1 MASPVRKR
9 RLVQRTSNNVASL
22 PAPVG
27 GWNARDALA
36 NMAPTDA
43 VVLDNL
49 FPGVSSVMLRGGY
62 KQHTTGISGQVET
75 LMTYNAGATDKM
87 FAIAQGNIYD
97 VTTSGAVG
105 AAVVSGLTN
114 SRWEYVNI
122 TTSGGSYLYAANGVD
137 KPRLYDG
144 STWTAID
151 GASTPAITGVTT
163 TSLTSPTLFK
173 NRMWFIQKETLKAW
187 YLPTSSVGGAAQV
200 LDLSSVARMGGALQ
214 AMATW
219 TIDAGYGVDDNL
231 VFVTD
236 QGEIIVY
243 RGTDPS
249 NASTWAL
256 IGVWQVGAPISRRC
270 VAKYGGDLLLLTLD
284 GLIPLASALQ
294 SSRLDPQVALSDKIQ
309 GAFAAATRQYKGNF
323 GWGMLYNPLNNALI
337 VNIPVSNGAQQQFVM
352 NNITKAW
359 CRFTGW
365 YANCWTLL
373 NDTPYFGGNGFVAEA
388 WTAGS
393 GTDGY
398 ADNNATI
405 ATRAL
410 QAFNYF
416 ETRGVIKY
424 FTRGRPTIYS
434 NGIPAVTIGINVDFQ
449 IADIVGALSF
459 SGTTYGLWDVG
470 LWGQAIWGSDTV
482 VSNNF
487 VGLQGIGYCGGIN
500 FNSSSKNVTL
510 EWASTDIVYQLGWA
524 GAS

>member
-1 MASPVRKR
+1 
-9 RLVQRTSNNVASL
+9 
-22 PAPVG
+22 
-27 GWNARDALA
+27 
-36 NMAPTDA
+36 MAPTDA
-43 VVLDNL
+43 VTLDNL

-62 KQHTTGISGQVET
+62 IRHATGISGQVES
-75 LMTYNAGATDKM
+75 LMTYNAGGVDEM
-87 FAIAQGNIYD
+87 FAIAQGSIYD
-97 VTTSGAVG
+97 VTVAGPVG
-105 AAVVSGLTN
+105 AAVVSGLSN
-114 SRWEYVNI
+114 SRWESVNI
-122 TTSGGSYLYAANGVD
+122 TTAGGGYLYAANGVD
-137 KPRLYDG
+137 DPLLYDG
-144 STWTAID
+144 STWTPID

-163 TSLTSPTLFK
+163 SNLFCPTLFK
-173 NRMWFIQKETLKAW
+173 NRMWFIEKDTLKAW
-187 YLPTSSVGGAAQV
+187 YLPTASVGGAANV
-200 LDLSSVARMGGALQ
+200 LDLSSVARNGGTLR

-256 IGVWQVGAPISRRC
+256 IGVWQVGAPVSRRC
-270 VAKYGGDLLLLTLD
+270 VAKYGGDLLVLTLD

-309 GAFAAATRQYKGNF
+309 GAFAAATRQYKANF
-323 GWGMLYNPLNNALI
+323 GWGLLYNPLNNALI
-337 VNIPVSNGAQQQFVM
+337 INIPVGTNSQQQFVM

-365 YANCWTLL
+365 YANSWSLL
-373 NDTPYFGGNGFVAEA
+373 NDTPYFGGDGYVAQA
-388 WTAGS
+388 WTTDS
-393 GTDGY
+393 GTGY
-398 ADNNATI
+398 ADNNAAI
-405 ATRAL
+405 PTRAL

-434 NGIPAVTIGINVDFQ
+434 NGQPAISIGVNVDFQ
-449 IADIVGALSF
+449 TADIVGPLSF
-459 SGTTYGLWDVG
+459 SPTAYGLWDVG
-470 LWGQAIWGSDTV
+470 LWNTALWGSDTV

-487 VGLQGIGYCGGIN
+487 VGLQGIGYCAAVN
-500 FNSSSKNVTL
+500 FNSSSKNLTL

>member
-1 MASPVRKR
+1 MASPARKR
-9 RLVQRTSNNVASL
+9 LIQRTSNNVASL

-43 VVLDNL
+43 VTLDNL
-49 FPGVSSVMLRGGY
+49 FPGVSSVSLRGGY
-62 KQHTTGISGQVET
+62 SQHVTGISGQVQT
-75 LMTYNAGATDKM
+75 LMTYNGGATDKM
-87 FAIAQGNIYD
+87 FAIAGGNIYD
-97 VTTSGAVG
+97 ATTAGAVG

-114 SRWEYVNI
+114 SQWEYVNI
-122 TTSGGSYLYAANGVD
+122 TTSGGSYLYSANGVD
-137 KPRLYDG
+137 APRLYDG
-144 STWTAID
+144 STWTAIT

-163 TSLTSPTLFK
+163 TDLHAPTLFK
-173 NRMWFIQKETLKAW
+173 NRMWFIQKNTLKAW
-187 YLPTSSVGGAAQV
+187 YLPTASVGGAAQA
-200 LDLSSVARMGGALQ
+200 LDLSSVARNGGVLI

-249 NASTWAL
+249 SASTWAL
-256 IGVWQVGAPISRRC
+256 IGVWQVGSPVSRRC
-270 VAKYGGDLLLLTLD
+270 VTKYGGDLLILTLD
-284 GLIPLASALQ
+284 GLLPMASALQ

-309 GAFAAATRQYKGNF
+309 GAFATVTRQYKSNF
-323 GWGMLYNPLNNALI
+323 GWALLYNPLNNALI
-337 VNIPVSNGAQQQFVM
+337 VNVPVNTGQQQQFVM

-365 YANCWTLL
+365 YSNCWALL
-373 NDTPYFGGNGFVAEA
+373 GDTPYFGGDGFVAQA
-388 WTAGS
+388 WTTAS
-393 GTDGY
+393 GTGGY
-398 ADNNATI
+398 NDNGSAI

-424 FTRGRPTIYS
+424 FTRGRPTIYT
-434 NGIPAVTIGINVDFQ
+434 NGQPAINIGMNVDFQ
-449 IADIVGALSF
+449 TADIVGPLSF
-459 SGTTYGLWDVG
+459 SPTVYGLWDVG
-470 LWGQAIWGSDTV
+470 LWDSALWGSDTV
-482 VSNNF
+482 VTNNF
-487 VGLQGIGYCGGIN
+487 TGLQGIGYCGAVN
-500 FNSSSKNVTL
+500 FNSSSKNLTL

>member
-1 MASPVRKR
+1 MASPVRR
-9 RLVQRTSNNVASL
+9 RLIQRTSNNVASL

-27 GWNARDALA
+27 GWNARDSLA

-43 VVLDNL
+43 VTLDNL
-49 FPGVSSVMLRGGY
+49 FPGVSSVGLRGGY
-62 KQHTTGISGQVET
+62 QNHVTGITGQVET
-75 LMTYNAGATDKM
+75 LMTYNGGSTDKM
-87 FAIAQGNIYD
+87 FGIAGGNIYD
-97 VTTSGAVG
+97 VTTAGAVG

-137 KPRLYDG
+137 APRLYDG
-144 STWTAID
+144 SSWTAIT

-163 TSLTSPTLFK
+163 TTLVVPTLFK
-173 NRMWFIQKETLKAW
+173 NRLWFIQKDTLKAW
-187 YLPTSSVGGAAQV
+187 YLPTASVGGAANV
-200 LDLSSVARMGGALQ
+200 LDLSSVARNGGTLI

-249 NASTWAL
+249 SASTWAL

-270 VAKYGGDLLLLTLD
+270 VAKYGGDLLVITLD

-294 SSRLDPQVALSDKIQ
+294 LSRLDPQVALSDKIQ

-323 GWGMLYNPLNNALI
+323 GWGLLYNPLNNALI
-337 VNIPVSNGAQQQFVM
+337 VNIPVSTGAQQQFVM

-359 CRFTGW
+359 SRFTGW
-365 YANCWTLL
+365 YANCWALL
-373 NDTPYFGGNGFVAEA
+373 DDTPYFGTNGVVAKA
-388 WTAGS
+388 WT
-393 GTDGY
+393 TDY
-398 ADNNATI
+398 ADNDMAI
-405 ATRAL
+405 PTRAL

-434 NGIPAVTIGINVDFQ
+434 NGAPAISIGVNVDFQ
-449 IADIVGALSF
+449 TADIVGALSF
-459 SGTTYGLWDVG
+459 SPTAYGLWDTG
-470 LWGQAIWGSDTV
+470 LWSQALWGSDTV
-482 VSNNF
+482 VTNNF
-487 VGLQGIGYCGGIN
+487 VGLQGIGYCAAVN
-500 FNSSSKNVTL
+500 FNSSSKNLTL

>member
-1 MASPVRKR
+1 
-9 RLVQRTSNNVASL
+9 
-22 PAPVG
+22 
-27 GWNARDALA
+27 
-36 NMAPTDA
+36 MAPTDA
-43 VVLDNL
+43 VTLDNL

-62 KQHTTGISGQVET
+62 IRHATGISGQVES
-75 LMTYNAGATDKM
+75 LMTYNAGGVDEM
-87 FAIAQGNIYD
+87 FAIAQGSIYD
-97 VTTSGAVG
+97 VTAAGPVG
-105 AAVVSGLTN
+105 AAVVSGLSN
-114 SRWEYVNI
+114 SRWESVNI
-122 TTSGGSYLYAANGVD
+122 TTAGGGYLYAANGED
-137 KPRLYDG
+137 DPLLYDG
-144 STWTAID
+144 STWTPID

-163 TSLTSPTLFK
+163 SNLFCPTLFK
-173 NRMWFIQKETLKAW
+173 NRMWFIEKDTLKAW
-187 YLPTSSVGGAAQV
+187 YLPTASVGGAANV
-200 LDLSSVARMGGALQ
+200 LDLSSVARNGGTLR

-231 VFVTD
+231 VFITD

-256 IGVWQVGAPISRRC
+256 IGVWQVGAPVSRRC
-270 VAKYGGDLLLLTLD
+270 VTKYGGDLLVLTLD

-309 GAFAAATRQYKGNF
+309 GAFAAATRQYKANF
-323 GWGMLYNPLNNALI
+323 GWGLLYNPLNNALI
-337 VNIPVSNGAQQQFVM
+337 INIPVGTNSQQQFVM

-365 YANCWTLL
+365 YANSWSLL
-373 NDTPYFGGNGFVAEA
+373 NDTPYFGGDGYVAQA
-388 WTAGS
+388 WTTDS
-393 GTDGY
+393 GTGY
-398 ADNNATI
+398 ADNNAAI
-405 ATRAL
+405 PTRAL

-434 NGIPAVTIGINVDFQ
+434 NGQPAISIGVNVDFQ
-449 IADIVGALSF
+449 TADIVGPLSF
-459 SGTTYGLWDVG
+459 SPTAYGLWDVG
-470 LWGQAIWGSDTV
+470 LWDQALWGSDTV

-487 VGLQGIGYCGGIN
+487 VGLQGIGYCAAVN
-500 FNSSSKNVTL
+500 FNSSSKNLTL

>member
-1 MASPVRKR
+1 MASPVRR
-9 RLVQRTSNNVASL
+9 RLIQRTSNNVASL

-27 GWNARDALA
+27 GWNARDSLA

-43 VVLDNL
+43 VTLDNL
-49 FPGVSSVMLRGGY
+49 FPGVSSVGIRGGY
-62 KQHTTGISGQVET
+62 TPHVTGISGQVET
-75 LMTYNAGATDKM
+75 LMTYNGGANDKM
-87 FAIAQGNIYD
+87 FAIAGGSIFD
-97 VTTSGAVG
+97 VTTAGVVG

-137 KPRLYDG
+137 APRLYDG
-144 STWTAID
+144 TTWTAIT

-163 TSLTSPTLFK
+163 TTLTSPTLFK
-173 NRMWFIQKETLKAW
+173 NRMWFIQKDTLKAW
-187 YLPTSSVGGAAQV
+187 YLPTASVGGAANV
-200 LDLSSVARMGGALQ
+200 LDLSSVARNGGTLR

-249 NASTWAL
+249 SASTWAL
-256 IGVWQVGAPISRRC
+256 IGVWQVGAPVSRRC

-309 GAFAAATRQYKGNF
+309 GAFAAATRTYKDNF
-323 GWGMLYNPLNNALI
+323 GWALLYNPLNNALI
-337 VNIPVSNGAQQQFVM
+337 VNVPVSTGQQQQFVM

-373 NDTPYFGGNGFVAEA
+373 NDTPYFGTNGMVAQG
-388 WTAGS
+388 WTTASGS
-393 GTDGY
+393 GGFN
-398 ADNNATI
+398 DNGAAI
-405 ATRAL
+405 STRAL

-416 ETRGVIKY
+416 ETRGVVKY

-434 NGIPAVTIGINVDFQ
+434 NGQPSISIGVNVDFQ
-449 IADIVGALSF
+449 TADIVGPLSF
-459 SGTTYGLWDVG
+459 SSTTYGLWDVG
-470 LWGQAIWGSDTV
+470 LWDQAIWGSDTV

-487 VGLQGIGYCGGIN
+487 TGLQGIGYCAAVN
-500 FNSSSKNVTL
+500 FNSSSKNLTL

>member
-1 MASPVRKR
+1 MASPVRR
-9 RLVQRTSNNVASL
+9 RLIQRTSNNVASL

-27 GWNARDALA
+27 GWNARDSLA

-43 VVLDNL
+43 VTLDNL
-49 FPGVSSVMLRGGY
+49 FPSVSSVILRGGY
-62 KQHTTGISGQVET
+62 SNHATGMTGQIET
-75 LMTYNAGATDKM
+75 LMTYNGGATDKM
-87 FAIAQGNIYD
+87 FAIVGGEIFD
-97 VTTSGAVG
+97 VTSAGAVG
-105 AAVVSGLTN
+105 AAAVTGLTN

-137 KPRLYDG
+137 APRLYNG
-144 STWTAID
+144 SSWTAIT
-151 GASTPAITGVTT
+151 GASSPAITGVTT
-163 TSLTSPTLFK
+163 TSLHAPTLFK
-173 NRMWFIQKETLKAW
+173 NRMWFIEKDTLKAW
-187 YLPTSSVGGAAQV
+187 YLPTASVGGAAQA
-200 LDLSSVARMGGALQ
+200 LDLSSVARMGGKLQ

-231 VFVTD
+231 VFITN

-249 NASTWAL
+249 SASTWAL
-256 IGVWQVGAPISRRC
+256 IGVWQVGAPVSRRC
-270 VAKYGGDLLLLTLD
+270 VAKYGGDLLVLTLD

-309 GAFAAATRQYKGNF
+309 GAFATATRTYKDNF
-323 GWGMLYNPLNNALI
+323 GWGLLYNPLNNALI
-337 VNIPVSNGAQQQFVM
+337 VNIPVSTGQQQQFVM

-365 YANCWTLL
+365 YANCWALL
-373 NDTPYFGGNGFVAEA
+373 GDQPYFGTNGVVAKG
-388 WTAGS
+388 WT
-393 GTDGY
+393 TDY
-398 ADNNATI
+398 ADNNTAI

-424 FTRGRPTIYS
+424 FTRGRPTIYT
-434 NGIPAVTIGINVDFQ
+434 NGVPAITVGVNVDFQ
-449 IADIVGALSF
+449 TADQVGALQFAPTS
-459 SGTTYGLWDVG
+459 YG
-470 LWGQAIWGSDTV
+470 LWGQGLWNQALWGSDTV

-487 VGLQGIGYCGGIN
+487 VGLQGIGYCAGVN
-500 FNSSSKNVTL
+500 FNSSSKNITL